1 MIERIMRLIIPVRG
15 DVDKALYW
23 TRVHKRV
30 DAPTAR
36 GNDPLNLQ
44 TSCEWCLW
52 RFTRPGDAF
61 YRRLH
66 RAPAPPRSETVL
78 RRPMPAQSGR
88 HSTGAITRIPRSS
101 LGSSG
106 HPLGSAPAFFVASFC
121 HQVISARIC
130 ALPVFHPWYLWGCG
144 GRPIAGC
151 CECNQHSE
159 PVTRRS
165 RNLPLGTVYFVL
177 TLLPS

>member
-1 MIERIMRLIIPVRG
+1 MSIKLFTERASTYAWTLQRHEATTRPTYKLAASGASGGSLVPGELFIEDFTVLQLLLGP
-15 DVDKALYW
+15 KLYY
-23 TRVHKRV
+23 
-30 DAPTAR
+30 DAPCR
-36 GNDPLNLQ
+36 LNLDGILL
-44 TSCEWCLW
+44 S
-52 RFTRPGDAF
+52 
-61 YRRLH
+61 
-66 RAPAPPRSETVL
+66 
-78 RRPMPAQSGR
+78 

-106 HPLGSAPAFFVASFC
+106 HHPLGSAPAFFVASFC

-151 CECNQHSE
+151 EYNQHSE

-165 RNLPLGTVYFVL
+165 RNLPLGTVYFIL